1 MPEMAKHPVETV
13 LHSL

>member
-1 MPEMAKHPVETV
+1 MAKHPGKTV